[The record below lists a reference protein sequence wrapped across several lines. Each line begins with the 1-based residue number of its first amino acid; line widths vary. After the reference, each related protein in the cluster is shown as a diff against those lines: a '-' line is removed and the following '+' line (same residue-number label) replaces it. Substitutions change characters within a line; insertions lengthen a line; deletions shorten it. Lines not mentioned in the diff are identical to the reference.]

1 MKGILFSQMEPP
13 PEIEADF
20 NDWYESEHIPA
31 RLALAGF
38 SGATRY
44 LATEGARK
52 YLAIYEIADLAVL
65 DTPGYQQLKTAPSER
80 TARMLRTV
88 KGFTRFTCEQT
99 YESAGGKR
107 GDYLWAAGYAVPAAE
122 RGAFNTGVD
131 TERVP
136 ALVYDATCLKVRGF
150 SVISSD
156 GGQWTQLALQ
166 EFAAPPARYSRGCNS
181 TLAGKPGFE
190 KAAHWLYR
198 VVSRHGI

>member
-31 RLALAGF
+31 RLALTGF

-65 DTPGYQQLKTAPSER
+65 DTPGYQLLKTAPSER

-107 GDYLWAAGYAVPAAE
+107 GDYLWAAGYAVPPAE
-122 RGAFNTGVD
+122 RRAFEEGFD
-131 TERVP
+131 TERTP
-136 ALVYDATCLKVRGF
+136 LLLRDAACLKVRRF
-150 SVISSD
+150 SVMSSD
-156 GGQWTQLALQ
+156 GGPWTQLALQ
-166 EFAAPPARYSRGCNS
+166 EFAAPPQRYSRGGIS
-181 TLAGKPGFE
+181 TLAGKPWFE
-190 KAAHWLYR
+190 QAAHWLYR